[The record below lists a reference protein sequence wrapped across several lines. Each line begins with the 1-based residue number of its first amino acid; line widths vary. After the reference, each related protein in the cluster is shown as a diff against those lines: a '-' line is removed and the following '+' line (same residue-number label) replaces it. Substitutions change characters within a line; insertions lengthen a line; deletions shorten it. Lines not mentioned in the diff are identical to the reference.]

1 MPAIKKAGLQTVTF
15 SRPVAVVS
23 AACVVGPLEGE
34 GPLSGSFDVVYQ
46 DMLNGESSWEKTER
60 TMLKEAVQCALSKAN
75 LNCDNID
82 YLLAGDLLNQ
92 CISANFA
99 ARDLGIPML
108 GLYGACSTMA
118 ESAGLGA
125 VLIDGGYATY
135 AVAAVSSHY
144 GTSER
149 QYRFPTEYGGQR
161 PPYSQYTVTGAG
173 ALLLGV
179 GSSFQGMLPRVTH
192 LTVGKVTDLG
202 RKDPFD
208 MGSAMA
214 PAAADTVLRHFA
226 DLALTP
232 DHYDL
237 VLTGDLALVGH
248 SLVEEL
254 LLQGGLVLGERLQ
267 DCGLLVFDRSRQN
280 VFAGGS
286 GCGCSAV
293 VLCGHM
299 MEMFKQAKLKRLLLV
314 GTGALLS
321 PTTFQQG
328 ESIPCIAHAV
338 ALELCDDRFMEQEAR
353 EQ

>member
-1 MPAIKKAGLQTVTF
+1 L
-15 SRPVAVVS
+15 R
-23 AACVVGPLEGE
+23 
-34 GPLSGSFDVVYQ
+34 GSFDIVYP
-46 DMLNGESSWEKTER
+46 DMLNGEKSWEVTER
-60 TMLKEAVQCALSKAN
+60 TMLKDAVLCALGKGN
-75 LNCDNID
+75 LSRDNID

-92 CISANFA
+92 CISASFA
-99 ARDLGIPML
+99 ARDLSLPFL

-125 VLIDGGYATY
+125 MLIDGGFAQYN
-135 AVAAVSSHY
+135 VAAVSSHY
-144 GTSER
+144 ATSER

-173 ALLLGV
+173 ALLLGH
-179 GSSFQGMLPRVTH
+179 GPSFQGLLPRLTH
-192 LTVGKVTDLG
+192 FTAGQVIDLG
-202 RKDPFD
+202 QKDPFD

-214 PAAADTVLRHFA
+214 PAAADTILRHFS
-226 DLALTP
+226 DLSLPP

-248 SLVEEL
+248 SIVEEL
-254 LLQGGLVLGERLQ
+254 LYEGNLVLKDRLQ
-267 DCGLLVFDRSRQN
+267 DCGLLVFDRTQQN

-293 VLCGHM
+293 VLCGHI
-299 MEMFKQAKLKRLLLV
+299 MELFKQAKLNRLLFV

-328 ESIPCIAHAV
+328 ESIPCVAHAI
-338 ALELCDDRFMEQEAR
+338 ALELCDDRFVE
-353 EQ
+353 

>member
-1 MPAIKKAGLQTVTF
+1 MPARKKVGLQTVAF

-23 AACVVGPLEGE
+23 SASAVGPLEGE
-34 GPLSGSFDVVYQ
+34 GPLSGSFDIVYP
-46 DMLNGESSWEKTER
+46 DMLNGEASWEKTER
-60 TMLKEAVQCALSKAN
+60 TMMKEAVECALGKAN
-75 LNCDNID
+75 LTCENMD
-82 YLLAGDLLNQ
+82 YMLAGDLLNQ

-99 ARDLGIPML
+99 ARDLGIPLL

-118 ESAGLGA
+118 ESAGLA
-125 VLIDGGYATY
+125 AMLIDGGYALH

-173 ALLLGV
+173 ALVLGH
-179 GSSFQGMLPRVTH
+179 GQHFQGQLARITH
-192 LTVGKVTDLG
+192 FTAGKVTDLG
-202 RKDPFD
+202 RRDPFD

-214 PAAADTVLRHFA
+214 PAAADTILRHFS
-226 DLALTP
+226 DLSLAP

-248 SLVEEL
+248 SLTEEL
-254 LLQGGLVLGERLQ
+254 LRQQGLVLKERMQ
-267 DCGLLVFDRSRQN
+267 DCGLLVFDRTRQP
-280 VFAGGS
+280 VFSGGS

-293 VLCGHM
+293 VLCGHIM
-299 MEMFKQAKLKRLLLV
+299 DMFKQAKLKRLLLV

-328 ESIPCIAHAV
+328 DSIPCIAHAV
-338 ALELCDDRFMEQEAR
+338 AFELSDDRLLE
-353 EQ
+353 

>member
-1 MPAIKKAGLQTVTF
+1 MPARKKVGLQTVAF

-23 AACVVGPLEGE
+23 SASAVGPLEGE
-34 GPLSGSFDVVYQ
+34 GPLSGSFDIVYP
-46 DMLNGESSWEKTER
+46 DMLNGEASWEKTER
-60 TMLKEAVQCALSKAN
+60 TMMKEAVECALGKAN
-75 LNCDNID
+75 LTCENMD
-82 YLLAGDLLNQ
+82 YMLAGDLLNQ

-99 ARDLGIPML
+99 ARDLGIPLL

-118 ESAGLGA
+118 ESAGLA
-125 VLIDGGYATY
+125 AMLIDGGYALH

-173 ALLLGV
+173 ALVLGH
-179 GSSFQGMLPRVTH
+179 GQHFQGQLARITH
-192 LTVGKVTDLG
+192 FTAGKVTDLG
-202 RKDPFD
+202 RRDPFD

-214 PAAADTVLRHFA
+214 PAAADTILRHFS
-226 DLALTP
+226 DLSLAP

-248 SLVEEL
+248 SLTEEL
-254 LLQGGLVLGERLQ
+254 LRQQGLVLKERMQ
-267 DCGLLVFDRSRQN
+267 DCGLLVFDRTRQP
-280 VFAGGS
+280 VFSGGS

-293 VLCGHM
+293 VLCGHIM
-299 MEMFKQAKLKRLLLV
+299 DMFKQAKLKRLLLV

-328 ESIPCIAHAV
+328 DSIPCIAHAV
-338 ALELCDDRFMEQEAR
+338 AFELSDDRFLE
-353 EQ
+353 

>member
-1 MPAIKKAGLQTVTF
+1 
-15 SRPVAVVS
+15 
-23 AACVVGPLEGE
+23 
-34 GPLSGSFDVVYQ
+34 
-46 DMLNGESSWEKTER
+46 MLNGEASWEKTER
-60 TMLKEAVQCALSKAN
+60 TMMKEAVECALGKAN
-75 LNCDNID
+75 LTCENMD
-82 YLLAGDLLNQ
+82 YMLAGDLLNQ

-99 ARDLGIPML
+99 ARDLGIPLL

-118 ESAGLGA
+118 ESAGLA
-125 VLIDGGYATY
+125 AMLIDGGYALH

-173 ALLLGV
+173 ALVLGH
-179 GSSFQGMLPRVTH
+179 GQHFQGQLARITH
-192 LTVGKVTDLG
+192 FTSGKVTDLG
-202 RKDPFD
+202 RRDPFD

-214 PAAADTVLRHFA
+214 PAAADTILRHFS
-226 DLALTP
+226 DLSLAP

-248 SLVEEL
+248 SLTEEL
-254 LLQGGLVLGERLQ
+254 LRQQGLVLKERMQ
-267 DCGLLVFDRSRQN
+267 DCGLLVFDRTRQP
-280 VFAGGS
+280 VFSGGS

-293 VLCGHM
+293 VLCGHIM
-299 MEMFKQAKLKRLLLV
+299 DMFKQAKLKRLLLV

-328 ESIPCIAHAV
+328 DSIPCIAHAV
-338 ALELCDDRFMEQEAR
+338 AFELSDDRFLE
-353 EQ
+353 

>member
-1 MPAIKKAGLQTVTF
+1 MPARKKIGLQTVAF
-15 SRPVAVVS
+15 SRPVAVVG
-23 AACVVGPLEGE
+23 AACSVGPLEGE
-34 GPLSGSFDVVYQ
+34 GPLRGSFDIVYP
-46 DMLNGESSWEKTER
+46 DMLNGEASWEKTER
-60 TMLKEAVQCALSKAN
+60 TMLRETVQCALGKAHLTCEN
-75 LNCDNID
+75 MDFM
-82 YLLAGDLLNQ
+82 LAGDLLNQ

-99 ARDLGIPML
+99 AKDLGILLL

-118 ESAGLGA
+118 ESTGLGA
-125 VLIDGGYATY
+125 MLVDGGFGMYT
-135 AVAAVSSHY
+135 VAAVSSHY

-173 ALLLGV
+173 ALLLGF
-179 GSSFQGMLPRVTH
+179 GAYFQGLLPRVAH
-192 LTVGKVTDLG
+192 FTVGKVIDLG

-214 PAAADTVLRHFA
+214 PAAADTILRHFG
-226 DLALTP
+226 DLSLSP

-248 SLVEEL
+248 SLAEEL
-254 LLQGGLVLGERLQ
+254 LNRAGLSLKERLQ
-267 DCGLLVFDRSRQN
+267 DCGLLVFDRSRQK

-293 VLCGHM
+293 VFCGHI
-299 MEMFKQAKLKRLLLV
+299 MELFRLAKLKRVLLV
-314 GTGALLS
+314 GAGTLLS

-328 ESIPCIAHAV
+328 ESIPCRPCRS
-338 ALELCDDRFMEQEAR
+338 L
-353 EQ
+353 

>member
-1 MPAIKKAGLQTVTF
+1 MPARKKLGLQTVAF

-23 AACVVGPLEGE
+23 SASAVGPLEGE
-34 GPLSGSFDVVYQ
+34 GPLSGSFDIVYP
-46 DMLNGESSWEKTER
+46 DMLNGEASWEKTER
-60 TMLKEAVQCALSKAN
+60 TMMKEAVECALGKAN
-75 LNCDNID
+75 LTCENMD
-82 YLLAGDLLNQ
+82 YMLAGDLLNQ

-99 ARDLGIPML
+99 ARDLGIPLL

-118 ESAGLGA
+118 ESAGLA
-125 VLIDGGYATY
+125 AMLIDGGYALH

-173 ALLLGV
+173 ALVLGH
-179 GSSFQGMLPRVTH
+179 GQHFQGQLARITH
-192 LTVGKVTDLG
+192 FTAGKVTDLG
-202 RKDPFD
+202 RRDPFD

-214 PAAADTVLRHFA
+214 PAAADTILRHFS
-226 DLALTP
+226 DLSLAP

-248 SLVEEL
+248 SLTEEL
-254 LLQGGLVLGERLQ
+254 LRQQGLVLKERMQ
-267 DCGLLVFDRSRQN
+267 DCGLLVFDRTRQP
-280 VFAGGS
+280 VFSGGS

-293 VLCGHM
+293 VLCGHIM
-299 MEMFKQAKLKRLLLV
+299 DMFKQAKLKRLLLV

-328 ESIPCIAHAV
+328 DSIPCIAHAV
-338 ALELCDDRFMEQEAR
+338 AFELSDDRFLE
-353 EQ
+353 

>member
-1 MPAIKKAGLQTVTF
+1 MPARKKVGLQTVAF
-15 SRPVAVVS
+15 SRPVAVVGS
-23 AACVVGPLEGE
+23 ASAVGPLEGE
-34 GPLSGSFDVVYQ
+34 GPLGGSFDIVYP
-46 DMLNGESSWEKTER
+46 DMLNGETSWEKTER
-60 TMLKEAVQCALSKAN
+60 TMLKDAVQCALGKVN
-75 LNCDNID
+75 LTRENMD
-82 YLLAGDLLNQ
+82 YMLAGDLLNQ

-125 VLIDGGYATY
+125 MLIDGGYALH

-173 ALLLGV
+173 ALLLGH
-179 GSSFQGMLPRVTH
+179 GQHFQGQLPRITH
-192 LTVGKVTDLG
+192 FTAGKVTDLG

-208 MGSAMA
+208 MGAAMA
-214 PAAADTVLRHFA
+214 PAAADTILRHFS
-226 DLALTP
+226 DLSLAP

-248 SLVEEL
+248 SLTEEL
-254 LLQGGLVLGERLQ
+254 LRQQGLILKERMQ
-267 DCGLLVFDRSRQN
+267 DCGLLIFDRTRQP
-280 VFAGGS
+280 VFSGGS
-286 GCGCSAV
+286 GCGCSAA

-299 MEMFKQAKLKRLLLV
+299 MDMFKQAKLKRLLLV

-338 ALELCDDRFMEQEAR
+338 AFELGDDRFLE
-353 EQ
+353 